1 MQKAYVYELS
11 KGFKGKGERKIS
23 HEILVKANEMR
34 NELVGYRRYLHQ
46 NPEIGFELPNTVAYV
61 EKILTDMGMKPKK

>member
-1 MQKAYVYELS
+1 M
-11 KGFKGKGERKIS
+11 S